1 MKFDTAHCLEEVW
14 WLLILFRTLF
24 ECFEFNMSF
33 YKRSTECSWN
43 FCRQQLLWPIYI
55 TAHRGSCL
63 PKTLNRTSIN
73 MSNLAMLKCHT
84 SQSGKLRLN
93 LIVIFGLIFV
103 SFTGKIIITYMSLS
117 FQMRFSIV
125 AFKEM
130 TLQKSWMLNF
140 CVLLL
145 RSSSSSLWLWDRMF
159 L

>member
-1 MKFDTAHCLEEVW
+1 
-14 WLLILFRTLF
+14 
-24 ECFEFNMSF
+24 
-33 YKRSTECSWN
+33 
-43 FCRQQLLWPIYI
+43 
-55 TAHRGSCL
+55 
-63 PKTLNRTSIN
+63 

-103 SFTGKIIITYMSLS
+103 SFTGKIIITYMSLL

-145 RSSSSSLWLWDRMF
+145 RSSSSSL
-159 L
+159 